1 MTTNKT
7 KRTNRHT
14 VRDLLVIALAMLM
27 GSIGLGVFLLP
38 NHITMGGIGGI
49 ASIFYWSMNIPVA
62 ITYFILNI
70 LLLIFALRIL
80 GWGFCLKTIYAV
92 GCFSVFIIFVQ
103 QWAEGSTLLADQPFM
118 ATVVG
123 AFFMGTSAGL
133 GLSVNGSTG
142 GTDTIAAMVHRYY
155 DISLGHV
162 ILLVDV
168 IIVTSSYLVLKDWE
182 MVIYGYVYLFI
193 SSLFVDYVVNMVR
206 RSVQFCIIT
215 DKHEEI
221 SKVINEDADCGC
233 TIFDGR
239 GSYTGRPVKMLFVLC
254 HQKKSS
260 EIFDIIN
267 EIDPNAFVSQSAVIG
282 VYGLGFDAFRGKK

>member
-1 MTTNKT
+1 
-7 KRTNRHT
+7 
-14 VRDLLVIALAMLM
+14 
-27 GSIGLGVFLLP
+27 
-38 NHITMGGIGGI
+38 
-49 ASIFYWSMNIPVA
+49 
-62 ITYFILNI
+62 
-70 LLLIFALRIL
+70 
-80 GWGFCLKTIYAV
+80 
-92 GCFSVFIIFVQ
+92 
-103 QWAEGSTLLADQPFM
+103 
-118 ATVVG
+118 
-123 AFFMGTSAGL
+123 
-133 GLSVNGSTG
+133 VNGSTG

-168 IIVTSSYLVLKDWE
+168 IIVTSRYLVLKDWE